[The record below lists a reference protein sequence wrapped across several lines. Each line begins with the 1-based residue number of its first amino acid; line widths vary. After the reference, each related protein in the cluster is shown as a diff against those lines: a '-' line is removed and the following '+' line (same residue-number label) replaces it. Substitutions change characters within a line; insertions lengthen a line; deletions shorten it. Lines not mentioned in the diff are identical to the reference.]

1 MPKKSNVFL
10 IGIGGIGMS
19 ALARY
24 FLGLGKNVAG
34 YDRVKNPVCEGL
46 ESDGI
51 LIIYDDQ
58 PELIPPAFREQIST
72 EVIYTPAI
80 PGDQKILNYYQDQGF
95 SLEKRAER
103 LGQLSRHHRCLAVAG
118 THGKTTTSCLLAH
131 LFKEAGMNPTAF
143 LGGMSVNY
151 QTNFLS
157 GDPGG
162 IMIAEADEYDR
173 SFLQLSVDGAI
184 ITSTD
189 SDHLD
194 IYDNHDNLQRAFE
207 SFARSVNGPKLVH
220 TSTGLEGF
228 TYAVEEPAD
237 FRATNVRVQEHR
249 FVFDL
254 ISKDHQIQDISSA
267 LPGRHNVENSVAA
280 AALAL
285 QNGLSE
291 EDIRVGIQTFRGV
304 KRRFEYHITRDDLI
318 FIDDYAHHPTEI
330 HALITAARELY
341 PELKITG
348 IFQPHLYSR
357 TRDFGEGFA
366 EELSSLDE
374 LILMEIYPARER
386 PIPGINASWLLNMVD
401 LEKKALLNKDE
412 ILNKFS
418 KQKPEVILTIGAGDI
433 DKLVQP
439 LKMVLLQ

>member
-1 MPKKSNVFL
+1 MSEKGNIFL

-24 FLGLGKNVAG
+24 FAGQGRQVAG
-34 YDRVKNPVCEGL
+34 YDRVRNPVCIRL
-46 ESDGI
+46 EEEDI
-51 LIIYDDQ
+51 EIIYQDDPDQ
-58 PELIPPAFREQIST
+58 IPKRFKDNSTT

-80 PGDQKILNYYQDQGF
+80 PAENAILNFYRDGGF
-95 SLEKRAER
+95 DLQKRARR
-103 LGQLSRHHRCLAVAG
+103 LGMLSHDHQCLAVAG

-131 LFKEAGMNPTAF
+131 LFREAGRNPTAF
-143 LGGMSVNY
+143 LGGISVNY

-173 SFLQLSVDGAI
+173 SFLELSVDGAI

-194 IYDNHDNLQRAFE
+194 IYEHSENLRQTFL
-207 SFARSVNGPKLVH
+207 SFSQKVNGPLLAQAN
-220 TSTGLEGF
+220 TGIEGI
-228 TYAVEEPAD
+228 TYSVDQASDYHA
-237 FRATNVRVQEHR
+237 ANVRVADHR

-254 ISKDHQIQDISSA
+254 VSDKHLIEGITSA
-267 LPGRHNVENSVAA
+267 LPGRHNVENSIAA

-285 QNGLSE
+285 QFGLNESE
-291 EDIRVGIQTFRGV
+291 IRKGIETFRGV

-318 FIDDYAHHPTEI
+318 YIDDYAHHPAEI
-330 HALITAARELY
+330 KALIGAVRELY
-341 PELKITG
+341 PKLKITG

-366 EELSSLDE
+366 EELSALDE

-386 PIPGINASWLLNMVD
+386 PIPGITATWLLDQVSIPA
-401 LEKKALLNKDE
+401 KS
-412 ILNKFS
+412 ILNSDQIINRFTRK
-418 KQKPEVILTIGAGDI
+418 KPEVILTIGAGDI
-433 DKLVQP
+433 DSLVQP
-439 LKMVLLQ
+439 LKMALLQ

>member
-1 MPKKSNVFL
+1 MPEKNNIFL

-24 FLGLGKNVAG
+24 FMGMGKNVSG
-34 YDRVKNPVCEGL
+34 YDRVKNMVCKEL
-46 ESDGI
+46 EKDGI
-51 LIIYDDQ
+51 AILYEDQ
-58 PELIPPAFREQIST
+58 PELIPGNFRDSSKT
-72 EVIYTPAI
+72 EIIYTPAI
-80 PGDQKILNYYQDQGF
+80 PEDHKILNYYRQHGF
-95 SLEKRAER
+95 KLEKRAER
-103 LGQLSRHHRCLAVAG
+103 LGQLSQHHRCLAVAG

-131 LFKEAGMNPTAF
+131 LFREAGMNPTAF
-143 LGGMSVNY
+143 MGGMAVNY

-173 SFLQLSVDGAI
+173 SFLKLSVDGAI

-194 IYDNHDNLQRAFE
+194 IYESPDKLHQAFKA
-207 SFARSVNGPKLVH
+207 FANEVNGPKLVH

-228 TYAVEEPAD
+228 SYAVEEKAD
-237 FRATNVRVQEHR
+237 FQATNVRVQEHR

-254 ISKDHQIQDISSA
+254 VSKDHHIEGISSA
-267 LPGRHNVENSVAA
+267 LPGRHNVENSIAA

-285 QNGLSE
+285 QFGLNE
-291 EDIRVGIQTFRGV
+291 ENIKLGIQSFRGV

-330 HALITAARELY
+330 RALISATRELY
-341 PELKITG
+341 PNLSITG
-348 IFQPHLYSR
+348 VFQPHLYSR
-357 TRDFGEGFA
+357 TRDFGDGFA
-366 EELSSLDE
+366 EELSALDE

-386 PIPGINASWLLNMVD
+386 PIPGINSSWLLEKID
-401 LEKKALLNKDE
+401 LNKKHLLNRED
-412 ILNKFS
+412 ILDRFS
-418 KQKPEVILTIGAGDI
+418 KQKPEVVLTIGAGDI

-439 LKMVLLQ
+439 LKMALLQ